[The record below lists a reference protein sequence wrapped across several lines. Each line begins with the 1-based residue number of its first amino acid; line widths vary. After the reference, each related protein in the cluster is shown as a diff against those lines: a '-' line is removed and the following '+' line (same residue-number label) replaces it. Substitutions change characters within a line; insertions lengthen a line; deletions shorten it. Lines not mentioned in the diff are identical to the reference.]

1 MEREPIYYIAKSEGG
16 DVKEDPSED
25 ALYMMIEDLTHP
37 DNTYVIIEPDEEDS
51 TWFASVAVLLAANQ
65 LEDGRYEVEYRDTL
79 HREHRVTVE
88 NDLSHI
94 AKETT
99 IWLAHH
105 AVINRKRRS

>member
-25 ALYMMIEDLTHP
+25 AIYMMIEDLTHP

-51 TWFASVAVLLAANQ
+51 TWFASVAL
-65 LEDGRYEVEYRDTL
+65 LEDGCYEVEYRDTL

-88 NDLSHI
+88 TDLSHI

-105 AVINRKRRS
+105 SVINRKRRRS

>member
-1 MEREPIYYIAKSEGG
+1 
-16 DVKEDPSED
+16 
-25 ALYMMIEDLTHP
+25 MMIEDLTHP

-51 TWFASVAVLLAANQ
+51 TWFASVAL

-88 NDLSHI
+88 TDLSHI

-105 AVINRKRRS
+105 SVINRKRRRS